1 MDVDPALTYRD
12 VDAALAFPTVAFGLE
27 IDGLD
32 RDGAD
37 VRSLRLRSA
46 IMARQS
52 SRVYGNRRLRL
63 RRRLLRRMAVRG
75 RPAGRSSAG
84 AASNAVT
91 VINWR
96 AARHTDLHRRD
107 ARCANRCWRRW
118 ARYPCPVLRQVA
130 EGVLIHQSEFCQSNA
145 VVVHGQAG
153 VLLID
158 AGIYGSEM
166 ACLANDLSDS
176 GQTVVAGFST
186 HPHWD
191 HVLWHARFGA
201 APRYGTA
208 RCAATIRDRLSGP
221 HWKDS
226 IAGWIPPDIAE
237 QISWDLFGL
246 ITGVPAEMARIPW
259 DGPQVRI
266 IEHQAHAAGHAALL
280 IEERGVLVAGD
291 MLSDVLIPMLDL
303 NDTADP
309 IEDYLAA
316 LRLLEGVAGDVDV
329 LVPGHGSIGG
339 ADQVH
344 ARIDQDRAYVHALRD
359 AHVPSD
365 PRVGPSATYGK
376 DWLPGV
382 HARQLQRLARR
393 SERDGTPG

>member
-1 MDVDPALTYRD
+1 M
-12 VDAALAFPTVAFGLE
+12 
-27 IDGLD
+27 
-32 RDGAD
+32 
-37 VRSLRLRSA
+37 
-46 IMARQS
+46 
-52 SRVYGNRRLRL
+52 
-63 RRRLLRRMAVRG
+63 
-75 RPAGRSSAG
+75 
-84 AASNAVT
+84 
-91 VINWR
+91 
-96 AARHTDLHRRD
+96 
-107 ARCANRCWRRW
+107 
-118 ARYPCPVLRQVA
+118 LRQVA
-130 EGVLIHQSEFCQSNA
+130 EGVLIHESEFCQSNA
-145 VVVHGQAG
+145 VVVHGRAG

-158 AGIYGSEM
+158 PGILGHEM
-166 ACLANDLSDS
+166 AALANDLSDS
-176 GQTVVAGFST
+176 GQPVAAGFST

-191 HVLWHARFGA
+191 HLLWHARLGA

-208 RCAATIRDRLSGP
+208 RCAATVRDRRLSDA
-221 HWKDS
+221 HAKAR
-226 IAGWIPPDIAE
+226 IAAELIPPDIA
-237 QISWDLFGL
+237 QQVPLDLLGL
-246 ITGVPAEMARIPW
+246 ITGLPAEITQIPW

-266 IEHQAHAAGHAALL
+266 VEHQAHAPGHAALL

-291 MLSDVLIPMLDL
+291 MLSDALIPMLDL

-344 ARIDQDRAYVHALRD
+344 ARIDQDRAYVRALGD

-365 PRVGPSATYGK
+365 PRVGPSAK
-376 DWLPGV
+376 DGWDWVAGV

>member
-1 MDVDPALTYRD
+1 
-12 VDAALAFPTVAFGLE
+12 
-27 IDGLD
+27 
-32 RDGAD
+32 
-37 VRSLRLRSA
+37 
-46 IMARQS
+46 
-52 SRVYGNRRLRL
+52 
-63 RRRLLRRMAVRG
+63 
-75 RPAGRSSAG
+75 
-84 AASNAVT
+84 
-91 VINWR
+91 
-96 AARHTDLHRRD
+96 
-107 ARCANRCWRRW
+107 
-118 ARYPCPVLRQVA
+118 VLRQVA

-145 VVVHGQAG
+145 VVVHGRAG

-158 AGIYGSEM
+158 SGVHGSEM
-166 ACLANDLSDS
+166 ACLANDLGEL

-191 HVLWHARFGA
+191 HLLWHARLGT

-246 ITGVPAEMARIPW
+246 ITGLPAETARIPW

-266 IEHQAHAAGHAALL
+266 VEHQAHAPGHAALL

-316 LRLLEGVAGDVDV
+316 LRLLEGVAGDVDA

-344 ARIDQDRAYVHALRD
+344 ARIDLDRAYVHALRG
-359 AHVPSD
+359 AHVPGD

-382 HARQLQRLARR
+382 HARQLQHLARR
-393 SERDGTPG
+393 SQRDGTPG